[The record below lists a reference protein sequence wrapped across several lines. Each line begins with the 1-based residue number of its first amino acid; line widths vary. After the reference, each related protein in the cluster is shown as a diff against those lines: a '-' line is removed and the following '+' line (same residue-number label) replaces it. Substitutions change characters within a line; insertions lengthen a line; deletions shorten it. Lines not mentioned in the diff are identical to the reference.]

1 MGRFRSG
8 AVKSAAGLAFVLA
21 CAVSGLS
28 QSKVFRVDVQ
38 LVRLLATVKD
48 MNGQLIGDLQ
58 KNDFQVYDN
67 GVLQQL
73 RVFEHHSEQ
82 PLSVSLMV
90 DISGSTAK
98 ELKYELDSVSRF
110 LGAIFREGSP
120 EDAVSLYS
128 FNWEVRQQ
136 TRYSRDLS
144 MMKSRM
150 KAFHPEAGT
159 AMYDAIHFGARDLEQ
174 REGRHVIVM
183 VTDGGDT
190 TSTTSYQQ
198 ALRSIQMADAVFYAI
213 LVVPITNDVGRN
225 IGGEN
230 ALTTLSAST
239 GGKVFSP
246 TVGAAL
252 DEAFDQILRELRTQY
267 LLAYYPKD
275 VPLTKDPFHRIE
287 IKTAR
292 KDLRVISRN
301 GYYGDSIH

>member
-1 MGRFRSG
+1 MRPLTGPVLLLLCAFT
-8 AVKSAAGLAFVLA
+8 GLP
-21 CAVSGLS
+21 
-28 QSKVFRVDVQ
+28 QNKVFKVDVQ

-48 MNGQLIGDLQ
+48 TGGKLIGDLQ
-58 KNDFQVYDN
+58 KNDFTVYDN
-67 GVLQQL
+67 GVPQQL

-82 PLSVSLMV
+82 PLSVALMV

-98 ELKYELDSVSRF
+98 ELKYEVDSVSRF
-110 LGAIFREGSP
+110 LGALFREGSP

-136 TRYSRDLS
+136 TRFTRDLGL
-144 MMKSRM
+144 MKSRM

-159 AMYDAIHFGARDLEQ
+159 AMYDAMHFAGRDLEQ

-198 ALRSIQMADAVFYAI
+198 ALKSMQLADAVFYAI
-213 LVVPITNDVGRN
+213 LVMPITNDAGRN

-239 GGKVFSP
+239 GGKVFAP

-252 DEAFDQILRELRTQY
+252 DDAFDQILRELRTQY

-287 IKTAR
+287 IKTTR

-301 GYYGDSIH
+301 GYYGDSIR